1 MIDLLPRLA
10 AQSMDFLKE
19 PPASTLFLMVLAFVV
34 SAITTYISKKSM
46 NVEEYRKSR
55 EESSHAQQELMAAL
69 KSGNQRRIQKAEQR
83 QKTSQQNQ
91 MKNSNAQLKS
101 SLYTT
106 IPIIIMWQILGR
118 FYGVSTAVAWMP
130 FHPIIFGR
138 KLNYATWYVICSVT
152 ASLIMRRVF
161 GLSFEIEPKT

>member
-1 MIDLLPRLA
+1 MIDLLRGLV

-34 SAITTYISKKSM
+34 SAITTYISKRSM
-46 NVEEYRKSR
+46 NVEEYRKSKA
-55 EESSHAQQELMAAL
+55 ESSHAQQELMAAL

-83 QKTSQQNQ
+83 QKESQQNQ

-106 IPIIIMWQILGR
+106 IPILIMWQILGR

-152 ASLIMRRVF
+152 ASIILRRVF
-161 GLSFEIEPKT
+161 GLSFEIESKI